1 MVKII
6 IIPLGNLLD
15 KPDSNSNIVE
25 NNNFNNNN
33 KSNSKDNINKVS
45 SNKLINI
52 NIDKPSNGAKNRV
65 EDIPMMEDVI

>member
-25 NNNFNNNN
+25 NNNFSNNNP
-33 KSNSKDNINKVS
+33 NSKDNINKVS

-52 NIDKPSNGAKNRV
+52 NIDKPNNGAKNRV
-65 EDIPMMEDVI
+65 EDIPMIEEVI